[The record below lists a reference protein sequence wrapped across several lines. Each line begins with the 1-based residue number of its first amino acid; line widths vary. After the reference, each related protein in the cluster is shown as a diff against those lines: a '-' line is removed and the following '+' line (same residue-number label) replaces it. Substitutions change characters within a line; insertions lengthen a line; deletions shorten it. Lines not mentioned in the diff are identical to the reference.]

1 MMKKIVAMVF
11 IALFLC
17 FNSYSSAQQPG
28 EPPKAEGKTL
38 PAPGNPAGPGPMPG
52 SPQDMA
58 QGEMGEIF
66 FAAGTISADGKFLY
80 VIIDRFLLQ
89 YVLPTLELKRK
100 VELNIAVAP
109 VTPTISISKDSKYLY
124 VIYNGILYQIDTK
137 ILKIE
142 KQIQIQITP

>member
-11 IALFLC
+11 IALFFC
-17 FNSYSSAQQPG
+17 FNSYSSGQQPG
-28 EPPKAEGKTL
+28 EPTKAEGKTL
-38 PAPGNPAGPGPMPG
+38 PAPSKPAGPGPLPG
-52 SPQDMA
+52 SPGDAPQA
-58 QGEMGEIF
+58 EMGEIF
-66 FAAGTISADGKFLY
+66 FAAGTISADDKFLY

-100 VELNIAVAP
+100 VELDIAVAP

-124 VIYNGILYQIDTK
+124 VIFNGILYQIDAK

-142 KQIQIQITP
+142 KRIKIKL